1 MRRGP
6 IALAGML
13 GVSALALT
21 ACSGT
26 ADPAPAPAG
35 PTEITVALA
44 ADPGE
49 LNPITNATEAGQIV
63 NAYAYETLVDFTS
76 GKEAAGA
83 LAESWTEST
92 TEVSFTLK
100 DGIVCADGTPLTASD
115 VKASFEYAGAE
126 ETGSPFKG
134 VYFPAAGLTIDADDD
149 ARTVTFTS
157 EQPQS
162 FLLGTIG
169 LMPVVCAAGIE
180 DPSKLASTSLG
191 TGPYVLADSAPG
203 QSYTFELRDDYT
215 WGPRDVTSE
224 TEGLPA
230 TVVIEVVESE
240 ATIANMLQSGDVQVG
255 SVVGA
260 DRDRLDALDLNSL
273 QVPDRPG
280 LLFFNQADGRATG
293 DPAVRQALASA
304 IDRHAVGKV
313 STGGRGTELKTLVS
327 SFTSV
332 CTTADATAAI
342 PAFDADA
349 AAGALDAAGWTL
361 SGDVRSKDG
370 KDLELVLLYP
380 GNVDEAVVSGIE
392 LIQQQLAEIGVK
404 ATPTPS
410 PAYTDVIFGGGDWD
424 LIWAP
429 IATTL
434 PSTWAG
440 IMAGE
445 FPPNGGNWTY
455 NTNEEFFELTAEA
468 QGLAGEESCDSWT
481 AAQESLIAD
490 AAVLPFYEST
500 GTFYGDGVT
509 FDLSST
515 GLIVPTSLRV

>member
-13 GVSALALT
+13 GVSALALS
-21 ACSGT
+21 ACST
-26 ADPAPAPAG
+26 AGEPAANDDTPKV
-35 PTEITVALA
+35 ITVALA

-63 NAYAYETLVDFTS
+63 SAYAYETLVDFTS
-76 GKEAAGA
+76 GKDAAGA

-100 DGIVCADGTPLTASD
+100 DGILCADGTPLTASD
-115 VKASFEYAGAE
+115 VKASFEYAAAE

-134 VYFPAAGLTIDADDD
+134 VYFPASGLTIEADDD

-157 EQPQS
+157 EQAQS

-169 LMPVVCAAGIE
+169 LMPVVCAAAVE
-180 DPSKLASTSLG
+180 DPSALATTSLG
-191 TGPYVLADSAPG
+191 TGPYALADSAPG

-215 WGPRDVTSE
+215 WGPRGVTSE

-230 TVVIEVVESE
+230 TVTIEIVENE
-240 ATIANMLQSGDVQVG
+240 TTIANMLQSGDVQVG
-255 SVVGA
+255 TVAGA
-260 DRDRLDALDLNSL
+260 DRDRLDALDLNAL

-280 LLFFNQADGRATG
+280 LVFFNQNDGRPTG

-304 IDRHAVGKV
+304 IDRDAVGKV

-327 SFTSV
+327 SFSSV
-332 CTTADATAAI
+332 CTTADATAVI
-342 PAFDADA
+342 PAFDAA
-349 AAGALDAAGWTL
+349 AAGAALDAAGWTL
-361 SGDVRSKDG
+361 SGDVRRKDG
-370 KDLELVLLYP
+370 KNLELVLLYP
-380 GNVDEAVVSGIE
+380 GNVDESVVSGIE
-392 LIQQQLAEIGVK
+392 LIQQQLAEVGVT

-434 PSTWAG
+434 PNTWAG
-440 IMAGE
+440 IMSGE
-445 FPPNGGNWTY
+445 FPPNGGNWTF
-455 NTNEEFFELTAEA
+455 NTNEEFFALTAQA
-468 QGLAGEESCDSWT
+468 QALAGEESCDAWT

-515 GLIVPTSLRV
+515 GLIVPTSLRG